1 VSLRVFVCE
10 GCGRAVF
17 PRRLLCPDCGVAAWR
32 DEQVEAG
39 VLEAVTA
46 RGDVRVG
53 AVRTPLGPLVIARVE
68 GEQPAGAEVSLDADG
83 DVPVAGR

>member
-1 VSLRVFVCE
+1 MSLRVFVCG

-17 PRRLLCPDCGVAAWR
+17 PRRLLCPDCGGASWR
-32 DEQVEAG
+32 HEQVEAG

-68 GEQPAGAEVSLDADG
+68 GDQQPGADISLDEDG